1 MAKIVVDA
9 GHGGRD
15 PGAVFQGRQ
24 EKDDTLRLALA
35 VGEILERHGQEVVFT
50 RTEDVYQTP
59 SRKAAIANEE
69 GADFFVS
76 LHRNSSPMANQYNG
90 VETLVYDDSGIKAEM
105 AENINSE
112 LEQVGFRNIG
122 VKERPGLTVLR
133 RTEMPAVL
141 VEAGFINSDVDNRI
155 FDENF
160 DAIAQGIAN
169 GVLQAIHENNRAQ
182 EVEESFPGNGEEEE
196 IVVYRVQ
203 TGAFTQPQNAEA
215 LLYQLQ
221 QQGFPVYTI
230 WEDGYYKVVVGE
242 FGKLDNAVKM
252 ENVLRRYGYNT
263 FVTS

>member
-15 PGAVFQGRQ
+15 SGAVFQGRQ

-35 VGEILERHGQEVVFT
+35 VGEILERNGQEVVFT

-59 SRKAAIANEE
+59 SRKAAIGNEE
-69 GADFFVS
+69 NADFFVS
-76 LHRNSSPMANQYNG
+76 LHRNSSPVPNQYNG
-90 VETLVYDDSGIKAEM
+90 VETLVYDNNGIKSEM

-122 VKERPGLTVLR
+122 VKERPGLAVLR
-133 RTEMPAVL
+133 RTRMPAVL

-182 EVEESFPGNGEEEE
+182 EIEGSFPENGGSGRNRGLPCADRSIYTAPERRSAALSVAAARLSG
-196 IVVYRVQ
+196 IHDLGRRLLQSCGRRVWK
-203 TGAFTQPQNAEA
+203 TG
-215 LLYQLQ
+215 
-221 QQGFPVYTI
+221 
-230 WEDGYYKVVVGE
+230 
-242 FGKLDNAVKM
+242 
-252 ENVLRRYGYNT
+252 
-263 FVTS
+263 